1 MAVLTA
7 SHPSLD
13 VERVRADFPALAQSV
28 NGHPLVYLD
37 SAATAQRPR
46 AVLDALTEFYAR
58 DNANVHRGLHE
69 LSRRA
74 TEWYEAARA
83 RVARFLGAA
92 DPAEVVFVRGATEA
106 VNLVAWSWGAAE
118 LRDGDEIVLTVAE
131 HHSNIVPWQMLAQRT
146 GARLRYVDIDD
157 AGRLRLDE
165 LDALLAGGRV
175 KLVSLA
181 HVSNVL
187 GTIHPVAEVCERA
200 HRAGA
205 RVFVDGAQG
214 AAHLAVDVAALGC
227 DFYAFSGHK
236 LGGPMGIGALWAR
249 RELLEAMQPWQGGGE
264 MIDEVL
270 PERSTYAA
278 VPHRFE
284 AGTPN
289 VAGAVGLAA
298 ALDYLESLGREARE
312 SHEELLVRYGLE
324 RLAAVP
330 GLTLHGPREPEGRI
344 AVFAFTLDGIHP
356 HDIATILDAEGI
368 AIRAGHHCAQ
378 LLARRLGV
386 GSTARASCFVYTAP
400 EELDRLVTGL
410 ETARTIFGG

>member
-7 SHPSLD
+7 SQRSLD
-13 VERVRADFPALAQSV
+13 LARVRADFPALAQAV

-37 SAATAQRPR
+37 SAATAQRPQ
-46 AVLDALTEFYAR
+46 AVLDAVAEFYAR

-74 TEWYEAARA
+74 TERYEAARA

-92 DPAEVVFVRGATEA
+92 DAAEVVFVRGTTEA
-106 VNLVAWSWGAAE
+106 VNLVAWSWGATE
-118 LRDGDEIVLTVAE
+118 LRAGDEIVLTVAE
-131 HHSNIVPWQMLAQRT
+131 HHSNLVPWQLLAQRT
-146 GARLRYVDIDD
+146 GARLRYIDIDG

-165 LDALLAGGRV
+165 LDAALGEGRV

-289 VAGAVGLAA
+289 VAGAAGLAA
-298 ALDYLESLGREARE
+298 ALDYLDSLGREARDA
-312 SHEELLVRYGLE
+312 HEGMLVRYGLE

-330 GLTLHGPREPEGRI
+330 GLALHGPPGPEDRI
-344 AVFAFTLDGIHP
+344 AVFAFTLDGVHP

-378 LLARRLGV
+378 LLMRRLGV

-400 EELDRLVTGL
+400 EELDRLVEGL
-410 ETARTIFGG
+410 ESARSIFAG